1 MCVWGGRGLFI
12 FSVSRSD
19 PFCNIMEKK
28 HLIPRVYFTMAQKQ
42 EKKQNPSHLSLS
54 LSLSPIV
61 STLSLS
67 PYYSMPEFKKA
78 LRSSGDP
85 SSTPSMAP
93 TVFVTKTPRTSAA
106 TTTPAAEAGERLR
119 AATTGLAAVAAVPRR
134 TEK

>member
-1 MCVWGGRGLFI
+1 MG
-12 FSVSRSD
+12 
-19 PFCNIMEKK
+19 
-28 HLIPRVYFTMAQKQ
+28 QKQ
-42 EKKQNPSHLSLS
+42 EKNRPLSHLSFYLSHCFSLS
-54 LSLSPIV
+54 LSLSPP
-61 STLSLS
+61 S
-67 PYYSMPEFKKA
+67 YSIPEFKKA

-93 TVFVTKTPRTSAA
+93 TVFVTKTPRTNAA